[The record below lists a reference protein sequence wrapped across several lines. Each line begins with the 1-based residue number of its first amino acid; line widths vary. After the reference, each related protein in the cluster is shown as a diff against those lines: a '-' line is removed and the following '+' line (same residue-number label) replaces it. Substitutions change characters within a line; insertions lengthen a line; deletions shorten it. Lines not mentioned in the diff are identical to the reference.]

1 MSTLEVH
8 NHTILGP
15 LHCFDPKPPKG
26 YTNFFDSVV
35 IRCNP
40 SPPPPPPSDQAA
52 QNGEVH
58 AVRPPGPQINTPT
71 WVLYVSWYAKSEF
84 RMACTERSRRSIES
98 LCTTLRF

>member
-35 IRCNP
+35 IRCKP
-40 SPPPPPPSDQAA
+40 SPPLPIRLLKTEKYMRCVPRDPKSTHQ
-52 QNGEVH
+52 
-58 AVRPPGPQINTPT
+58 PGC
-71 WVLYVSWYAKSEF
+71 F
-84 RMACTERSRRSIES
+84 M
-98 LCTTLRF
+98 